1 MAMGTKKY
9 LASDHTESSIHEA
22 KSHPGIAIDTL
33 EAYKEVKRTFKHYID
48 RLDAVSSDPDT
59 AANFA
64 DELNYAFIK
73 ALLRKFDGGW
83 VHTSVTL

>member
-1 MAMGTKKY
+1 MKQNLT
-9 LASDHTESSIHEA
+9 
-22 KSHPGIAIDTL
+22 GIAADTL

-48 RLDAVSSDPDT
+48 RLDAVSSDQDT

-73 ALLRKFDGGW
+73 ALLRKK
-83 VHTSVTL
+83 VYLRYNQSESY